1 MSRISVDLTGKVAFV
16 TGGGSGIGRGFAMQ
30 MAACGAAVAVTP
42 VGQEW
47 VDAAV
52 PVLQSVVDQLRGLL
66 P

>member
-1 MSRISVDLTGKVAFV
+1 MPATAVPQLYAGSVRPRHL
-16 TGGGSGIGRGFAMQ
+16 
-30 MAACGAAVAVTP
+30 AAVLLAGLAALGAAVAVTP

>member
-1 MSRISVDLTGKVAFV
+1 MLLAGL
-16 TGGGSGIGRGFAMQ
+16 
-30 MAACGAAVAVTP
+30 AALGAAVAVTP